1 MNELAAW
8 PSPADYYI
16 NNTIVTLRV
25 LEAQVKKARVAIY
38 LRVSTAEQRAEGQ
51 QHELR
56 EYAKNRGWNV
66 VNIYSDKVS
75 GVKSSRPALDEMLID
90 AKKRKFDRLL
100 VWRIDRLG
108 RSVSHLLVVLE
119 TLRALDIEFISL
131 SEAIDTSTP
140 TGKMVF
146 TVLGAVAE
154 LERSITVERV
164 RMGLEN
170 ARRKGVKLGRPAVKK
185 LNTEEIAEIRRE
197 RREGATLRQ
206 IAKKHGASVWT
217 VSKACSR

>member
-1 MNELAAW
+1 MNQTR
-8 PSPADYYI
+8 I
-16 NNTIVTLRV
+16 
-25 LEAQVKKARVAIY
+25 AIY
-38 LRVSTAEQRAEGQ
+38 TRVSTGGQ
-51 QHELR
+51 SCAGQEHELKD
-56 EYAKNRGWNV
+56 YIKNRGWKLEQA
-66 VNIYSDKVS
+66 YSDRIS
-75 GVKSSRPALDEMLID
+75 GVKSSRPALDQMLTD

-108 RSVSHLLVVLE
+108 RSVSNLLEVLE
-119 TLRALDIEFISL
+119 TLRALGIEFISL

-170 ARRKGVKLGRPAVKK
+170 AKRKGIRLGRRPIKRLDK
-185 LNTEEIAEIRRE
+185 SEISQIRAERLK
-197 RREGATLRQ
+197 GATLRQ
-206 IAKKHGASVWT
+206 IAKSHGTSLWSVHQ
-217 VSKACSR
+217 ACSQ

>member
-1 MNELAAW
+1 MK
-8 PSPADYYI
+8 PS
-16 NNTIVTLRV
+16 
-25 LEAQVKKARVAIY
+25 RVAIY
-38 LRVSTAEQRAEGQ
+38 TRVSTLDQSDEGQ
-51 QHELR
+51 KHDLM
-56 EYAKNRGWNV
+56 EYAKNRGWKV
-66 VNIYSDKVS
+66 AHIYSDRVS
-75 GVKSSRPALDEMLID
+75 GTKTSRPALDEMLIA
-90 AKKRKFDRLL
+90 AKRRKFDRLL
-100 VWRIDRLG
+100 VWRVDRLG

-170 ARRKGVKLGRPAVKK
+170 AKRKGVKLGRPAVK
-185 LNTEEIAEIRRE
+185 TFDAREISEIRKE
-197 RREGATLRQ
+197 RRDGATLRQ
-206 IAKKHGASVWT
+206 IAKAHGASVWT

>member
-1 MNELAAW
+1 MK
-8 PSPADYYI
+8 
-16 NNTIVTLRV
+16 
-25 LEAQVKKARVAIY
+25 QARVAVY
-38 LRVSTAEQRAEGQ
+38 VRVSTADQTCAGQ
-51 QHELR
+51 EHELR
-56 EYAKNRGWNV
+56 EYAKNRGWKLER
-66 VNIYSDKVS
+66 IYSDNIS
-75 GVKSSRPALDEMLID
+75 GVKSSRPALDAMLVD

-108 RSVSHLLVVLE
+108 RSVSHLLEVLE
-119 TLRALDIEFISL
+119 TLRALGIEFISL

-170 ARRKGVKLGRPAVKK
+170 ARRKGVRLGRPAIKRLEK
-185 LNTEEIAEIRRE
+185 AEVARIRAE
-197 RREGATLRQ
+197 RSKGATLRQ
-206 IAKKHGASVWT
+206 IAKAHGTSLWSVHQ
-217 VSKACSR
+217 VCRKERRF

>member
-1 MNELAAW
+1 
-8 PSPADYYI
+8 
-16 NNTIVTLRV
+16 
-25 LEAQVKKARVAIY
+25 
-38 LRVSTAEQRAEGQ
+38 
-51 QHELR
+51 
-56 EYAKNRGWNV
+56 
-66 VNIYSDKVS
+66 
-75 GVKSSRPALDEMLID
+75 VKSSRPALDQMLTD

-108 RSVSHLLVVLE
+108 RSVSHLLEVLE
-119 TLRALDIEFISL
+119 TLRALGIEFISH

-170 ARRKGVKLGRPAVKK
+170 ARRKGVRLGRPAIKRLDK
-185 LNTEEIAEIRRE
+185 SEISQIRAERLK
-197 RREGATLRQ
+197 GATLRQ
-206 IAKKHGASVWT
+206 IAKSHGASLWSVHQ
-217 VSKACSR
+217 ACSQ